1 MLLNGDLSGQ
11 LLLLATFDSSNFAM
25 RQNSEDKEMCFG
37 FLGAKKSK

>member
-25 RQNSEDKEMCFG
+25 RQNSEDKEMWFWLFG
-37 FLGAKKSK
+37 RKKI